1 MNNKTP
7 SRFRAC
13 RPLFLAFALSA
24 IAACGPAQ
32 DPSLTAADVPD
43 DPADVRP
50 LLPGMSMPA
59 FSASNPDGN
68 ERRYA
73 PGELERPL
81 VVTFYRGGWCP
92 YCSRQLMAYLPLEEK
107 LVGLGYD
114 LLFISPDRP
123 EVSKKHLMDAD
134 FDMTL
139 LSDSDMEIARGFGL
153 AFRVDDETVARYL
166 EKHQIDIEGDSGRD
180 HHYLPVPATYIIGTD
195 GVVRFMY
202 ANPNYRV
209 RLDPTVLL
217 SAAQVAASEDAGT

>member
-1 MNNKTP
+1 MNNN
-7 SRFRAC
+7 SAVLYRCFR
-13 RPLFLAFALSA
+13 PFLLALILTA
-24 IAACGPAQ
+24 VAACGPAPRQ
-32 DPSLTAADVPD
+32 SVVETDVPD
-43 DPADVRP
+43 DPAAVRP
-50 LLPGMSMPA
+50 LLPGMNMPA
-59 FSASNPDGN
+59 FTASDPDGN

-73 PGELERPL
+73 PGELDRPL

-92 YCSRQLMAYLPLEEK
+92 YCSRQLMAYRPLEEQ

-123 EVSKKHLMDAD
+123 EVSKGHLMDAD

-153 AFRVDDETVARYL
+153 AFRVDDETVERYL
-166 EKHQIDIEGDSGRD
+166 REHQIDIEGDSGRD

-209 RLDPTVLL
+209 RLDPALLL
-217 SAAQVAASEDAGT
+217 SAAQIVASEDAGS

>member
-1 MNNKTP
+1 MNNNTP
-7 SRFRAC
+7 SRFQAC
-13 RPLFLAFALSA
+13 RQLFLAFVLTA

-32 DPSLTAADVPD
+32 DPSVTAADVPD

-59 FSASNPDGN
+59 FSASDPDGN

-92 YCSRQLMAYLPLEEK
+92 YCSRQLMAYLPLEEQ
-107 LVGLGYD
+107 LTGLGYA

-139 LSDSDMEIARGFGL
+139 LSDSDMEIARGFG
-153 AFRVDDETVARYL
+153 VARYL
-166 EKHQIDIEGDSGRD
+166 EEHQIDIEGDSGRD